1 MTAIEVRDLIDDE
14 LWQSTSTSA
23 VGIEQF
29 QKLDE
34 IAGKLT
40 DADERLDFKKI
51 CEQSLEE
58 KDKNSIAIRYLLTIT
73 GKHPTDDRHILQLLE
88 QYYEESKIEQT
99 IFLAQKI
106 LSFRES
112 SYVLKVL
119 AECYSLSNM
128 TEEKIQTWERLVKVD
143 MEETEVLYKLAD
155 HYEKTGD
162 NAGAI
167 SCYRSIIRRI
177 SSFVLK
183 KFISNAGT

>member
-1 MTAIEVRDLIDDE
+1 MTAIEVRDLIDDD

-112 SYVLKVL
+112 S
-119 AECYSLSNM
+119 
-128 TEEKIQTWERLVKVD
+128 
-143 MEETEVLYKLAD
+143 
-155 HYEKTGD
+155 
-162 NAGAI
+162 
-167 SCYRSIIRRI
+167 
-177 SSFVLK
+177 
-183 KFISNAGT
+183 